1 MARSITYKDKNSK
14 AIGENS
20 GISRILPATFRTFKT
35 IRTFK
40 TLFEVMK
47 KVYIAPQTEA
57 TELIATTVLMASAG
71 GGLIPPFGGTGTSG
85 EGGSPR

>member
-1 MARSITYKDKNSK
+1 MYKDKNSK
-14 AIGENS
+14 AIRYKAEGKNS
-20 GISRILPATFRTFKT
+20 GVSRILPATFRTFKT

-57 TELIATTVLMASAG
+57 TELIANTVLMASAG
-71 GGLIPPFGGTGTSG
+71 GGFISTGDPVSGGTAD
-85 EGGSPR
+85 